1 MGSEVAIGLILI
13 AGLLFLLLIGLE
25 IAWSVGI
32 IAVVGLIWYVDQPI
46 AQVAETTWNSLNSF
60 TLTAMPLFIFM
71 GAILGNTGVNE
82 RLFAAID
89 KWLGNLPGGLALS
102 VIVGNAVF
110 GAMCGSAMAATAT
123 FGKIAFPV
131 MEKKGY
137 APSLGLGCIASADIL
152 APLIPPSIL
161 LIIYGSWQGISI
173 VDLLAAGLL
182 PGIMLMILFMITIIV
197 RVKLNPTLIP
207 APTRFTWKERGM
219 AAVEVLP
226 FAALIGGVLGAIFG
240 GFMTPTEAAGL
251 GAFLSLI
258 LTLAYRR
265 LTFEI
270 IKRSLLETVK
280 VTSFSLFIMAMASL
294 ISHVFNSAGI
304 IPLIKEFVI
313 ALPIGKYGV
322 LALFFVMYF
331 FMGMFFDSWSMLFL
345 TFPFVMPI
353 INSLDINLI
362 WWGIVYVMAG
372 GQASMT
378 PPFGLSL
385 AVLHGVVPWHPMG
398 TIVRGALPFLI
409 PIYLSILI
417 MILFPEIA
425 LWLPGLLGAH

>member
-1 MGSEVAIGLILI
+1 MGAELTVAVLLVLL
-13 AGLLFLLLIGLE
+13 LLFLLLIGLE
-25 IAWSVGI
+25 IGWAIGVTALI
-32 IAVVGLIWYVDQPI
+32 GLIWYIEQPVGQI
-46 AQVAETTWNSLNSF
+46 AETIWGSLNSF

-71 GAILGNTGVNE
+71 GSILGNTGVNE

-89 KWLGNLPGGLALS
+89 KWFGHLPGGLAIS
-102 VIVGNAVF
+102 VIAGNAIF

-123 FGKIAFPV
+123 FGKFAFPV

-137 APSLGLGCIASADIL
+137 APSLGLGAIATADIL
-152 APLIPPSIL
+152 SPLIPPSIL

-173 VDLLAAGLL
+173 VDLLAAGVIPGVTMMLL
-182 PGIMLMILFMITIIV
+182 LMSTVII
-197 RVKLNPTLIP
+197 RVKLNPVLVP
-207 APTRFTWKERGM
+207 LPFKYTWGDRM
-219 AAVEVLP
+219 RAILEVLP
-226 FAALIGGVLGAIFG
+226 FAAVIIGVLGAIFG
-240 GFMTPTEAAGL
+240 GFMTPTEAAAL

-258 LTLAYRR
+258 LTIAYRR
-265 LTFEI
+265 LTFAI
-270 IKRSLLETVK
+270 VKKSLLETVK
-280 VTSFSLFIMAMASL
+280 VTSFSLFIMAMATL

-313 ALPIGKYGV
+313 GLPIGKYGI
-322 LALFFVMYF
+322 LFLFFVMYF

-362 WWGIVYVMAG
+362 WWGVVYVMAG

-385 AVLHGVVPWHPMG
+385 AVLHGVVPWHPME
-398 TIVRGALPFLI
+398 TIAKGAFPFLI
-409 PIYLSILI
+409 PIYLNILLL
-417 MILFPEIA
+417 MLFPQLA
-425 LWLPGLLGAH
+425 LWLPKLLGG

>member
-1 MGSEVAIGLILI
+1 MGTELTVAILLVLL
-13 AGLLFLLLIGLE
+13 LLFLLLMGLE
-25 IAWSVGI
+25 IGWAIGVT
-32 IAVVGLIWYVDQPI
+32 AVVGLIWYIDQPVGQI
-46 AQVAETTWNSLNSF
+46 AETIWGSLNSF

-71 GAILGNTGVNE
+71 GSILGNTGVNE

-89 KWLGNLPGGLALS
+89 KWFGHLPGGLAIS
-102 VIVGNAVF
+102 VIAGNAVF

-137 APSLGLGCIASADIL
+137 APSLGLGAIATADIL
-152 APLIPPSIL
+152 SPLIPPSIL

-173 VDLLAAGLL
+173 VDLLAAGVIPGVTMMLL
-182 PGIMLMILFMITIIV
+182 LMATIII
-197 RVKLNPTLIP
+197 RVKLNPELVP
-207 APTRFTWKERGM
+207 PTFKYTWEDRLH
-219 AAVEVLP
+219 AILEVLP
-226 FAALIGGVLGAIFG
+226 FAAVIIGVLGAIFG
-240 GFMTPTEAAGL
+240 GFMTPTEAAAL

-258 LTLAYRR
+258 LTIAYRR

-270 IKRSLLETVK
+270 VKRSLLETVK
-280 VTSFSLFIMAMASL
+280 VTSFSLFIMAMATL

-313 ALPIGKYGV
+313 GLPIGKYGV
-322 LALFFVMYF
+322 LLLFFTMYF

-362 WWGIVYVMAG
+362 WWGVVYVMAG

-385 AVLHGVVPWHPMG
+385 AILHGVVPWHPME
-398 TIVRGALPFLI
+398 TIARGAFPFLI
-409 PIYLSILI
+409 PIYLNILLL
-417 MILFPEIA
+417 MLFPHLA
-425 LWLPGLLGAH
+425 LWLPKLLGG

>member
-1 MGSEVAIGLILI
+1 MGAELTVAILLVLL
-13 AGLLFLLLIGLE
+13 LLFLLLIGLE
-25 IAWSVGI
+25 IGWAIGVTALI
-32 IAVVGLIWYVDQPI
+32 GLIWYIEQPVGQI
-46 AQVAETTWNSLNSF
+46 AETIWGSLNSF

-71 GAILGNTGVNE
+71 GSILGNTGVNE

-89 KWLGNLPGGLALS
+89 KWFGHLPGGLAIS
-102 VIVGNAVF
+102 VIAGNAIF

-137 APSLGLGCIASADIL
+137 APSLGLGAIATADIL
-152 APLIPPSIL
+152 SPLIPPSIL

-173 VDLLAAGLL
+173 VDLLAAGVIPGVTMMLL
-182 PGIMLMILFMITIIV
+182 LMSTVII
-197 RVKLNPTLIP
+197 RVKLNPELVP
-207 APTRFTWKERGM
+207 PPFKYTWGDRM
-219 AAVEVLP
+219 SAILEVLP
-226 FAALIGGVLGAIFG
+226 FAAVIIGVLGAIFG
-240 GFMTPTEAAGL
+240 GFMTPTEAAAL

-258 LTLAYRR
+258 LTIAYRR
-265 LTFEI
+265 LTFAI
-270 IKRSLLETVK
+270 VKKSLLETVK
-280 VTSFSLFIMAMASL
+280 VTSFSLFIMAMATL

-313 ALPIGKYGV
+313 GLPIGKYGI
-322 LALFFVMYF
+322 LFLFFVMYF

-362 WWGIVYVMAG
+362 WWGVVYVMAG

-385 AVLHGVVPWHPMG
+385 AVLHGVVPWHPME
-398 TIVRGALPFLI
+398 TIAKGAFPFLI
-409 PIYLSILI
+409 PIYLNILLL
-417 MILFPEIA
+417 MLFPQLA
-425 LWLPGLLGAH
+425 LWLPKLLGG

>member
-1 MGSEVAIGLILI
+1 MGAELTVAVLLVLL
-13 AGLLFLLLIGLE
+13 LLFLLLIGLE
-25 IAWSVGI
+25 IGWAIGVTSLI
-32 IAVVGLIWYVDQPI
+32 GLIWYIEQPVGQI
-46 AQVAETTWNSLNSF
+46 AETIWGSLNSF

-71 GAILGNTGVNE
+71 GSILGNTGVNE

-89 KWLGNLPGGLALS
+89 KWFGHLPGGLAIS
-102 VIVGNAVF
+102 VIAGNAVF

-137 APSLGLGCIASADIL
+137 APSLGLGAIATADIL
-152 APLIPPSIL
+152 SPLIPPSIL

-173 VDLLAAGLL
+173 VDLLAAGVIPGVTMMLL
-182 PGIMLMILFMITIIV
+182 LMSTVII
-197 RVKLNPTLIP
+197 RVKLNPELVP
-207 APTRFTWKERGM
+207 LPFKYTWGDRM
-219 AAVEVLP
+219 SAILEVLP
-226 FAALIGGVLGAIFG
+226 FAAVIIGVLGAIFG
-240 GFMTPTEAAGL
+240 GFMTPTEAAAL

-258 LTLAYRR
+258 LTIAYRR
-265 LTFEI
+265 LTFAI
-270 IKRSLLETVK
+270 VKKSLLETVK
-280 VTSFSLFIMAMASL
+280 VTSFSLFIMAMATL

-313 ALPIGKYGV
+313 GLPIGKYGI
-322 LALFFVMYF
+322 LFLFFVMYF

-362 WWGIVYVMAG
+362 WWGVVYVMAG

-385 AVLHGVVPWHPMG
+385 AVLHGVVPWHPME
-398 TIVRGALPFLI
+398 TIAKGAFPFLI
-409 PIYLSILI
+409 PIYFNILLL
-417 MILFPEIA
+417 MLFPQLA
-425 LWLPGLLGAH
+425 LWLPKLLGG

>member
-1 MGSEVAIGLILI
+1 MGPEILI
-13 AGLLFLLLIGLE
+13 AILLIIGLLVLLALGLE
-25 IAWSVGI
+25 IAWSIGI
-32 IAVVGLIWYVDQPI
+32 TAVAGLIWYIDQPI
-46 AQVAETTWNSLNSF
+46 SQIAETAWGSLNSF

-71 GAILGNTGVNE
+71 GTILGNTGVNE

-89 KWLGNLPGGLALS
+89 KWFGQLPGGLAMS
-102 VIVGNAVF
+102 VIAGNAIF

-137 APSLGLGCIASADIL
+137 SARLGLGAIASSDIL
-152 APLIPPSIL
+152 SPLIPPSIL

-173 VDLLAAGLL
+173 VDLLAAGLI
-182 PGIMLMILFMITIIV
+182 PGFTMMILLMLTIV
-197 RVKLNPTLIP
+197 VLVKLNPGLIP
-207 APTRFTWKERGM
+207 KPVQFSWKLRI
-219 AAVEVLP
+219 AAILEVLP
-226 FAALIGGVLGAIFG
+226 FAAVIVGVLGAIFG
-240 GFMTPTEAAGL
+240 GFMTPTEAAAL
-251 GAFLSLI
+251 GAFLSLV

-265 LTFEI
+265 LTFKI
-270 IKRSLLETVK
+270 IKQSLLETVK
-280 VTSFSLFIMAMASL
+280 VTSFSLFIMAMATL

-304 IPLIKEFVI
+304 IPLIKDFVI
-313 ALPIGKYGV
+313 GLPIGKYGILV
-322 LALFFVMYF
+322 LFFIMYF

-362 WWGIVYVMAG
+362 WWGVVYVMAG

-385 AVLHGVVPWHPMG
+385 AVLHGVVPWHPME
-398 TIVRGALPFLI
+398 TIARGALPFLI
-409 PIYLSILI
+409 PIYLNILLL
-417 MILFPEIA
+417 MFFPQLA
-425 LWLPGLLGAH
+425 LWLPGLLGG

>member
-1 MGSEVAIGLILI
+1 MGSEIVIAIVLI
-13 AGLLFLLLIGLE
+13 AGLLVLLLAGLE
-25 IAWSVGI
+25 IAWSLGI
-32 IAVVGLIWYVDQPI
+32 VAVVGLVWYVDQPI
-46 AQVAETTWNSLNSF
+46 GQIAETCWGSLNSF

-71 GAILGNTGVNE
+71 GNILGNTGVNE
-82 RLFAAID
+82 RLFSAID
-89 KWLGNLPGGLALS
+89 KWFGNLPGGLAIS
-102 VIVGNAVF
+102 VIAGNAVF

-131 MEKKGY
+131 MEKRGY
-137 APSLGLGCIASADIL
+137 SPRLGLGAIASADIL

-173 VDLLAAGLL
+173 VDLLAAGLI
-182 PGIMLMILFMITIIV
+182 PGITLMLLLMATIVI
-197 RVKLNPTLIP
+197 RVKMNPDLIP
-207 APTRFTWKERGM
+207 QPVRYSFSEKMFALL
-219 AAVEVLP
+219 EVLP
-226 FAALIGGVLGAIFG
+226 FAAVIIGVLGAIFG
-240 GFMTPTEAAGL
+240 GFMTPTEAAAL

-258 LTLAYRR
+258 LSMAYRR
-265 LTFEI
+265 LT
-270 IKRSLLETVK
+270 IKILHASLLETVK
-280 VTSFSLFIMAMASL
+280 ITSFSLFIMAMATL

-304 IPLIKEFVI
+304 IPMIKDYVV
-313 ALPIGKYGV
+313 ALPIGKYGI

-331 FMGMFFDSWSMLFL
+331 FLGMFFDSWSMLFL

-385 AVLHGVVPWHPMG
+385 AVLHGVVPWHPME
-398 TIVRGALPFLI
+398 TIAKGAFPFLI
-409 PIYLSILI
+409 PIYLNILL
-417 MILFPEIA
+417 MILFPQLA
-425 LWLPGLLGAH
+425 LWLPSLLGG

>member
-1 MGSEVAIGLILI
+1 MGAELTVAVLLVLL
-13 AGLLFLLLIGLE
+13 LLFLLLIGLE
-25 IAWSVGI
+25 IGWAIGVTSLI
-32 IAVVGLIWYVDQPI
+32 GLIWYIEQPVGQI
-46 AQVAETTWNSLNSF
+46 AETIWGSLNSF

-71 GAILGNTGVNE
+71 GSILGNTGVNE

-89 KWLGNLPGGLALS
+89 KWFGHLPGGLAIS
-102 VIVGNAVF
+102 VIAGNAVF

-137 APSLGLGCIASADIL
+137 APSLGLGAIATADIL
-152 APLIPPSIL
+152 SPLIPPSIL

-173 VDLLAAGLL
+173 VDLLAAGVIPGVTMMLL
-182 PGIMLMILFMITIIV
+182 LMSTVII
-197 RVKLNPTLIP
+197 RVKLNPELVP
-207 APTRFTWKERGM
+207 LPFKYTWGDRM
-219 AAVEVLP
+219 RAILEVLP
-226 FAALIGGVLGAIFG
+226 FAAVIIGVLGAIFG
-240 GFMTPTEAAGL
+240 GFMTPTEAAAL

-258 LTLAYRR
+258 LTIAYRR
-265 LTFEI
+265 LTFAI
-270 IKRSLLETVK
+270 VKKSLLETVK
-280 VTSFSLFIMAMASL
+280 VTSFSLFIMAMATL

-313 ALPIGKYGV
+313 GLPIGKYGI
-322 LALFFVMYF
+322 LFLFFVMYF

-362 WWGIVYVMAG
+362 WWGVVYVMAG

-385 AVLHGVVPWHPMG
+385 AVLHGVVPWHPME
-398 TIVRGALPFLI
+398 TIAKGAFPFLI
-409 PIYLSILI
+409 PIYLNILLL
-417 MILFPEIA
+417 MLLPQLA
-425 LWLPGLLGAH
+425 LWLPKLLGG

>member
-1 MGSEVAIGLILI
+1 MGTELVVAV
-13 AGLLFLLLIGLE
+13 LLVLLLFFLLLIGLE
-25 IAWSVGI
+25 IGWAIGI
-32 IAVVGLIWYVDQPI
+32 TAVVGLFGYIDQPVGQI
-46 AQVAETTWNSLNSF
+46 AETIWGSLNSF

-71 GAILGNTGVNE
+71 GSILGNTGVNE

-89 KWLGNLPGGLALS
+89 KWFGQLPGGLAIS
-102 VIVGNAVF
+102 VIAGNAIF

-137 APSLGLGCIASADIL
+137 APSLGLGAIATADIL
-152 APLIPPSIL
+152 SPLIPPSIL

-173 VDLLAAGLL
+173 VDLLAAGVI
-182 PGIMLMILFMITIIV
+182 PGVTMMLFLMTTIII
-197 RVKLNPTLIP
+197 RVKLNPKLVP
-207 APTRFTWKERGM
+207 DPVKYAWGERLH
-219 AAVEVLP
+219 AILEVLP
-226 FAALIGGVLGAIFG
+226 FAAVIIGVLGAIFG

-258 LTLAYRR
+258 LTIAYRR

-270 IKRSLLETVK
+270 VKKSLLETVK
-280 VTSFSLFIMAMASL
+280 VTSFSLFIMAMATL

-304 IPLIKEFVI
+304 IPLIKDFVI
-313 ALPIGKYGV
+313 SLPIGKYGI
-322 LALFFVMYF
+322 LLLFFVMYF

-362 WWGIVYVMAG
+362 WWGVVYVMAG

-385 AVLHGVVPWHPMG
+385 AVLHGVVPWHPME
-398 TIVRGALPFLI
+398 TIARGAFPFLI
-409 PIYLSILI
+409 PIYLNILL
-417 MILFPEIA
+417 MILLPQLA
-425 LWLPGLLGAH
+425 LWLPGLLTGQ